1 MDKSEAIRILHET
14 EQGYDRMVEKFSQT
28 RKHFW
33 KELEF
38 INNYAAS
45 GNRILDY
52 GCGNGRLLE
61 LFSAKTIDYI
71 GLDISGKM
79 VNMAKGMH
87 SDPMVKFRKITSFD
101 SLTFPGNY
109 FNAVYSIAV
118 FHHLPSKALRQKVAR
133 ELYRVTAPGGFI
145 IVTVWN
151 LWPASTRGDRSSTR
165 GGQKKY
171 LKNILINWANKIIFK
186 STLDWNDCWI
196 DFKDNKGNLFNRYH
210 HAFRKNELK
219 RLFLDAGFAL
229 ERSEVIKG
237 RNIIFIGK
245 KR

>member
-1 MDKSEAIRILHET
+1 MEKAEAIRILQET
-14 EQGYDRMVEKFSQT
+14 EQGYNRIAEKFSET

-33 KELEF
+33 RGLEF
-38 INNYAAS
+38 IQDYVSRGENV
-45 GNRILDY
+45 LDY

-61 LFSAKTIDYI
+61 LFSGKNIDYT

-79 VNMAKGMH
+79 INIAKGKYY
-87 SDPMVKFRKITSFD
+87 DPLIKFRKITSFD

-109 FNAVYSIAV
+109 FNAVYSVAV
-118 FHHLPSKALRQKVAR
+118 FHHLPSRALRRKVAK

-145 IVTVWN
+145 IITVWN
-151 LWPASTRGDRSSTR
+151 LW
-165 GGQKKY
+165 QKKY

-186 STLDWNDCWI
+186 SSLDWNDCWI
-196 DFKDNKGNLFNRYH
+196 DFKDNKGNVFNRYH

-219 RLFLDAGFAL
+219 KLFLDAGFNEEKTAIL
-229 ERSEVIKG
+229 NG

-245 KR
+245 K